1 MRVTRDP
8 GQREI
13 FCRGGIRGA
22 YCITPTIDYPA
33 VGSIC
38 GAGTVRQMKTTEV
51 TLMKS
56 DGPLIL
62 AVLFLASGLTIIFAY
77 GVGTAGFNA
86 AYPFSAANLNLSI
99 ATTGPAA
106 MGGLG
111 LTALGLL
118 VLLWG
123 LICALVGELS
133 GMGADRNSPNRIE
146 RKRLEQEQK
155 LERTERKRLEQQER
169 LMKQEERLRAS
180 YPRD

>member
-1 MRVTRDP
+1 M
-8 GQREI
+8 
-13 FCRGGIRGA
+13 GA
-22 YCITPTIDYPA
+22 YKA
-33 VGSIC
+33 
-38 GAGTVRQMKTTEV
+38 TEV
-51 TLMKS
+51 TIMKS

-62 AVLFLASGLTIIFAY
+62 AVLLLASGLTIIFTY
-77 GVGTAGFNA
+77 GVGSAGFNA

-111 LTALGLL
+111 LTALGLV

-123 LICALVGELS
+123 LVCALVGEFS
-133 GMGADRNSPNRIE
+133 GMGASWNSPERNE

-155 LERTERKRLEQQER
+155 LERSERKRLEQQER

>member
-1 MRVTRDP
+1 
-8 GQREI
+8 
-13 FCRGGIRGA
+13 
-22 YCITPTIDYPA
+22 
-33 VGSIC
+33 
-38 GAGTVRQMKTTEV
+38 
-51 TLMKS
+51 MKS

-62 AVLFLASGLTIIFAY
+62 SVLCVASGLTMIFYY

-106 MGGLG
+106 IGGLG

-118 VLLWG
+118 LMAWA
-123 LICALVGELS
+123 LICAVLGEFS
-133 GMGADRNSPNRIE
+133 GMGSPSPE
-146 RKRLEQEQK
+146 RMERRRLEQQQK
-155 LERTERKRLEQQER
+155 LEKGERKRLEQQER

>member
-1 MRVTRDP
+1 
-8 GQREI
+8 
-13 FCRGGIRGA
+13 
-22 YCITPTIDYPA
+22 
-33 VGSIC
+33 
-38 GAGTVRQMKTTEV
+38 
-51 TLMKS
+51 MKS

-77 GVGTAGFNA
+77 GVGSAGFNA

-106 MGGLG
+106 MGGLA

-123 LICALVGELS
+123 LICALVGEFS
-133 GMGADRNSPNRIE
+133 GMGAAWKGTDRSE
-146 RKRLEQEQK
+146 RKRLEQEQR
-155 LERTERKRLEQQER
+155 LERGEHERLEQQER
-169 LMKQEERLRAS
+169 LMKQEERLRAA

>member
-1 MRVTRDP
+1 
-8 GQREI
+8 
-13 FCRGGIRGA
+13 
-22 YCITPTIDYPA
+22 
-33 VGSIC
+33 
-38 GAGTVRQMKTTEV
+38 
-51 TLMKS
+51 MKS

-77 GVGTAGFNA
+77 GIGSAGFNA

-106 MGGLG
+106 MGGLA

-123 LICALVGELS
+123 LICALVGEFS
-133 GMGADRNSPNRIE
+133 GMGAAWNFTGRSE

-155 LERTERKRLEQQER
+155 LEGRERERLEQQER
-169 LMKQEERLRAS
+169 LMKQEERLRAA